1 MACNEGEK
9 SPFVMKKPYFIGFLM
24 MADSGIK
31 ESNSA
36 SILTQIDTND
46 TNLAQKK
53 GGISPPYRTYLR
65 RKILQLCSTVR
76 TPRSV
81 G

>member
-1 MACNEGEK
+1 MTCNEGEK

-24 MADSGIK
+24 MVDSGIK

-36 SILTQIDTND
+36 LILTQIDTND

-53 GGISPPYRTYLR
+53 GGISPPYR
-65 RKILQLCSTVR
+65 S
-76 TPRSV
+76 
-81 G
+81 